1 MSELP
6 DASELANEE
15 LASSEGE
22 PPYREPPAW
31 TAGLPGP
38 DAELAAARG
47 GESPAELLRQYRD
60 LEAMVGPDQVR
71 IPGDSSSPEEVEAF
85 WSRLGRPSTPEGYA
99 FSPGETA
106 TGYDTALSNWF
117 REAAHAVH
125 MPADMAQALHDRFR
139 EQAATAR
146 AQQWQSAE
154 HERQH
159 CESQLRRDW
168 GRSYDARLED
178 ARRAVERLGGDTLK
192 QVFNDSG
199 LGDHPA
205 LVRAFADI
213 GRLLAGTASA
223 TPQNGSDV
231 SEGRENALSKTIPTA
246 TQAQREIMRL
256 RSDGAFMAAYGDRT
270 HPSHDVAQQQMD
282 ELYARAYPAGAVR
295 R

>member
-15 LASSEGE
+15 PASSEGE

-31 TAGLPGP
+31 TNGLPGP

-47 GESPAELLRQYRD
+47 WESPAELLRQYRD

-71 IPGDSSSPEEVEAF
+71 MPGDSSSPEEVEAF

-199 LGDHPA
+199 LGDNPT
-205 LVRAFADI
+205 LVRAFADM
-213 GRLLAGTASA
+213 GRLLSANGIGEHEAAPAAPAS
-223 TPQNGSDV
+223 
-231 SEGRENALSKTIPTA
+231 A

-282 ELYARAYPAGAVR
+282 ELYAQAYPAGAVR

>member
-15 LASSEGE
+15 PASSEGE

-31 TAGLPGP
+31 TNGLPGP

-47 GESPAELLRQYRD
+47 WESPAELLRQYRD

-71 IPGDSSSPEEVEAF
+71 MPGDSSSPEEVEAF
-85 WSRLGRPSTPEGYA
+85 WSRLGRPSTPEGYT

-139 EQAATAR
+139 EQATTAR

-199 LGDHPA
+199 LGDNPT
-205 LVRAFADI
+205 LVRAFADM
-213 GRLLAGTASA
+213 GRLLSANSIGEHEAAPAAPAS
-223 TPQNGSDV
+223 
-231 SEGRENALSKTIPTA
+231 A

-282 ELYARAYPAGAVR
+282 ELYAQAYPAGTVR